1 MSVPF
6 ATLNS
11 VLSFLGRYKIHHI
24 LFWAVYHFAWWTV
37 FTGSIS
43 KVFESIMVPYGIVKY
58 LGYVAY
64 QALGVY
70 FCLYV
75 LIPKF
80 LQKGKYLTFFLA
92 TIGVILLMSALI
104 TTNYFLAGLIAN
116 ESVYELYNISPETPV
131 TIFKHNA
138 LPSCVGAT
146 TLGLSI
152 KLTKIW
158 IDSQKKQQALEKE
171 KLETELKFLRSQ
183 FNPHFLFNT
192 INSIFVLI
200 NKDQNKASNSLAKFS
215 ELLRYQ
221 LYECNE
227 PYIALDRELS
237 YLENFIEL
245 QKLRQNQTNFE
256 LQVELD
262 KATNYNF
269 EIAPFILMPFV
280 ENAFKH
286 VSHHKSSKNWIE
298 IKLSIVEKELLFYVG
313 NSRTVLEV
321 ARENDT
327 RGIGL
332 ANVKRRLE
340 LLYPNSYSLDILK
353 DNNKHSVQLR
363 LQLNEMQI
371 EKTKTA

>member
-1 MSVPF
+1 MSVITPTVF
-6 ATLNS
+6 IT
-11 VLSFLGRYKIHHI
+11 FLERYKIHHI
-24 LFWAVYHFAWWTV
+24 LFWAVYHFAWWTL

-43 KVFESIMVPYGIVKY
+43 VVFESIMVPYGVVKY
-58 LGYVAY
+58 LGYVVY

-70 FCLYV
+70 FCLYF

-80 LQKGKYLTFFLA
+80 LQKGKYFVFFLS
-92 TIGVILLMSALI
+92 TIGVILLMSSVI
-104 TTNYFLAGLIAN
+104 TGNYYLAAHIAN
-116 ESVYELYNISPETPV
+116 ESVYELYNISPATPL

-158 IDSQKKQQALEKE
+158 TEAQRRQQTLEKE

-200 NKDQNKASNSLAKFS
+200 KKDQDKASKSLAKFS

-227 PYIALDRELS
+227 PFIALNRELN

-245 QKLRQNQTNFE
+245 QKLRQDRNNFE
-256 LQVELD
+256 LKVELE
-262 KATNYNF
+262 KAINYSL
-269 EIAPFILMPFV
+269 EIAPFVLMPFV

-286 VSHHKSSKNWIE
+286 VSHHKSSKNWID
-298 IKLSIVEKELLFYVG
+298 IKLDITEKELFFYVS
-313 NSRTVLEV
+313 NSRNLLQL
-321 ARENDT
+321 AREEDT
-327 RGIGL
+327 SGIGL
-332 ANVKRRLE
+332 NNVRRRLE
-340 LLYPNSYSLDILK
+340 LLYPNAHTLDIVK
-353 DNNKHSVQLR
+353 DNLKYTIQLG
-363 LQLNEMQI
+363 LQLNEIQI
-371 EKTKTA
+371 EKNRIA

>member
-1 MSVPF
+1 MMPVKTLPQFLSV
-6 ATLNS
+6 
-11 VLSFLGRYKIHHI
+11 VERYKIHHI
-24 LFWAVYHFAWWTV
+24 LFWAVYHFAWWTL

-58 LGYVAY
+58 LGYVVY

-80 LQKGKYLTFFLA
+80 LQKGKYLFFFLS
-92 TIGVILLMSALI
+92 TIGVIVLMASVI
-104 TTNYFLAGLIAN
+104 TANYYLAGIIAN
-116 ESVYELYNISPETPV
+116 ESVYVLYNISPETPF
-131 TIFKHNA
+131 TIFKQNT
-138 LPSCVGAT
+138 LPSCVGAM

-158 IDSQKKQQALEKE
+158 VDSQKKQQVLEKE

-227 PYIALDRELS
+227 PFIALDRELN

-245 QKLRQNQTNFE
+245 QKLRQNQTNFQ
-256 LQVELD
+256 LKVELD
-262 KATNYNF
+262 KTTNYHF

-298 IKLSIVEKELLFYVG
+298 IQLGVVEKELLFYVG
-313 NSRTVLEV
+313 NSRNVLEV
-321 ARENDT
+321 AREDDKS
-327 RGIGL
+327 GIGL

-340 LLYPNSYSLDILK
+340 LLYPNSYTLDILK
-353 DNNKHSVQLR
+353 DNAEHNIQLR
-363 LQLNEMQI
+363 LRLNEMQI
-371 EKTKTA
+371 DKTRIA

>member
-1 MSVPF
+1 MK
-6 ATLNS
+6 TLP
-11 VLSFLGRYKIHHI
+11 SFISILERYKIHHI
-24 LFWAVYHFAWWTV
+24 LFWAFYHFAWWSL
-37 FTGSIS
+37 FSGSIA
-43 KVFESIMVPYGIVKY
+43 KVFESILLPYGIVKY
-58 LGYVAY
+58 LGYVVY

-80 LQKGKYLTFFLA
+80 LQKGKHLVFFLS
-92 TIGVILLMSALI
+92 TIGVILLMAIAI
-104 TTNYFLAGLIAN
+104 TVNYYLAALIAN
-116 ESVYELYNISPETPV
+116 ESVYELYNIFPETPL

-138 LPSCVGAT
+138 LPSCLGAT

-158 IDSQKKQQALEKE
+158 VASQKRQQVLEKE

-200 NKDQNKASNSLAKFS
+200 KKDQEKASNSLVKFS

-227 PYIALDRELS
+227 PFIALERELN

-245 QKLRQNQTNFE
+245 QKLRQDQTNFE
-256 LQVELD
+256 LHVELN
-262 KATNYNF
+262 KTTNYNL
-269 EIAPFILMPFV
+269 EIAPFVLIPFV

-286 VSHHKSSKNWIE
+286 VSHHKSSKNWIDV
-298 IKLSIVEKELLFYVG
+298 KLGITQKALVFYVS
-313 NSRTVLEV
+313 NSRNVLEI
-321 ARENDT
+321 AQDSNT
-327 RGIGL
+327 SGIGL
-332 ANVKRRLE
+332 NNVKRRME
-340 LLYPNSYSLDILK
+340 LLYPNAHALDIIK
-353 DNNKHSVQLR
+353 DKAKYKVALR
-363 LQLNEMQI
+363 LQLNEIQI
-371 EKTKTA
+371 EKNQIA

>member
-1 MSVPF
+1 MSVITPTVF
-6 ATLNS
+6 IT
-11 VLSFLGRYKIHHI
+11 FLERYKIHHI
-24 LFWAVYHFAWWTV
+24 LFWAVYHFAWWTL

-43 KVFESIMVPYGIVKY
+43 VVFESIMVPYGVVKY
-58 LGYVAY
+58 LGYVVY

-70 FCLYV
+70 FCLYF

-80 LQKGKYLTFFLA
+80 LQKGKYFVFFLS
-92 TIGVILLMSALI
+92 TIGVILLMSAVI
-104 TTNYFLAGLIAN
+104 TGNYYLAAHIAN
-116 ESVYELYNISPETPV
+116 ESVYELYNISPATPL

-158 IDSQKKQQALEKE
+158 TEAQRRQQTLEKE

-200 NKDQNKASNSLAKFS
+200 KKDQDKASKSLAKFS

-227 PYIALDRELS
+227 PFIALNRELN

-245 QKLRQNQTNFE
+245 QKLRQDRNNFE
-256 LQVELD
+256 LKVELE
-262 KATNYNF
+262 KAINYSL
-269 EIAPFILMPFV
+269 EIAPFVLMPFV

-286 VSHHKSSKNWIE
+286 VSHHKSSKNWID
-298 IKLSIVEKELLFYVG
+298 IKLDITEKELFFYVS
-313 NSRTVLEV
+313 NSRNLLQL
-321 ARENDT
+321 AREEDT
-327 RGIGL
+327 SGIGL
-332 ANVKRRLE
+332 NNVRRRLE
-340 LLYPNSYSLDILK
+340 LLYPNAHTLDIVK
-353 DNNKHSVQLR
+353 DNLKYTIQLG
-363 LQLNEMQI
+363 LQLNEIQI
-371 EKTKTA
+371 EKNRIA

>member
-1 MSVPF
+1 MSVITPTVF
-6 ATLNS
+6 IT
-11 VLSFLGRYKIHHI
+11 FLERYKIHHI
-24 LFWAVYHFAWWTV
+24 LFWAVYHFAWWTL

-43 KVFESIMVPYGIVKY
+43 VVFESIMVPYGVVKY
-58 LGYVAY
+58 LGYVVY

-70 FCLYV
+70 FCLYF

-80 LQKGKYLTFFLA
+80 LQKGKYFVFFLS
-92 TIGVILLMSALI
+92 TIGVILLMSSVI
-104 TTNYFLAGLIAN
+104 TGNYYLAAHIAN
-116 ESVYELYNISPETPV
+116 ESVYELYNISPATPL

-158 IDSQKKQQALEKE
+158 MEAQRRQQTLEKE

-200 NKDQNKASNSLAKFS
+200 KKDQDKASKSLAKFS

-227 PYIALDRELS
+227 PFIALNRELN

-245 QKLRQNQTNFE
+245 QKLRQDRNNFE
-256 LQVELD
+256 LKVELE
-262 KATNYNF
+262 KAINYSL
-269 EIAPFILMPFV
+269 EIAPFVLMPFV

-286 VSHHKSSKNWIE
+286 VSHHKSSKNWID
-298 IKLSIVEKELLFYVG
+298 IKLDITEKELFFYVS
-313 NSRTVLEV
+313 NSRNLLQL
-321 ARENDT
+321 AREEDT
-327 RGIGL
+327 SGIGL
-332 ANVKRRLE
+332 NNVRRRLE
-340 LLYPNSYSLDILK
+340 LLYPNAHTLDIVK
-353 DNNKHSVQLR
+353 DNLKYTIQLG
-363 LQLNEMQI
+363 LQLNEIQI
-371 EKTKTA
+371 EKNRIA